1 MPREMLERKVRAYLK
16 QTVALE
22 AFWKTRVTS
31 DMLHQELE
39 RMAAKT
45 RMPERLRQ
53 LYAAL
58 GDDPLRISARA
69 AGTR

>member
-31 DMLHQELE
+31 DMLHEELE

-53 LYAAL
+53 LYAANAS
-58 GDDPLRISARA
+58 PLSCP
-69 AGTR
+69 